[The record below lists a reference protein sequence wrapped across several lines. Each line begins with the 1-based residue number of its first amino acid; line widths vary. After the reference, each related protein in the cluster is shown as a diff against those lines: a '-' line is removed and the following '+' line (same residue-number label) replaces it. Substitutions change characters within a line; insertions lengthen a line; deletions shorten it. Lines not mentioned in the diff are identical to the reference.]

1 VSITNTDW
9 AVVAASVSASVFS
22 IGGAFWLDAKRA
34 KRQARIVKQDE
45 LKIACARIISG
56 SMKVAHKA
64 GGLRLAM
71 VVRSGL
77 GEGLNVLLRLRS
89 PVDPLE
95 LNESHHDY
103 LMSLSPGNF
112 HAADCSYS

>member
-1 VSITNTDW
+1 MSITNTDW